1 VLRARWPV
9 LLGGL
14 LAAVV
19 ADGAGVS
26 ELMQRGPGFTSTLI
40 GIAML
45 TISAGLMMQLRLNAL
60 SARLREA
67 ELIAG
72 TEALRA
78 ASEQLEQLVVVDA
91 LTGVLNRRGFDEQFS
106 AEFTRSRRYSRPLS
120 LLMIDVDDFK
130 QVNDALGRLTGDF
143 VLASIAQ
150 ALSASVRA
158 SDIVAR
164 QGGDEFA
171 VVLPETD
178 HVATET
184 VAQKLRSHSREHSMS
199 HEGTELAATIS
210 RHAAGGEH
218 EHGRAD
224 RAGGRGAL
232 RSETG
237 GQRSRGRRAD
247 AGGGLSRLRP
257 AG

>member
-1 VLRARWPV
+1 M
-9 LLGGL
+9 LGGL
-14 LAAVV
+14 LAAAVV
-19 ADGAGVS
+19 VVAGVS
-26 ELMQRGPGFTSTLI
+26 ELMQRGPGFSSTLI
-40 GIAML
+40 GVAL
-45 TISAGLMMQLRLNAL
+45 LAISAGLMMQLRLNAH

-106 AEFTRSRRYSRPLS
+106 AECTRLRRYSQPLS

-130 QVNDALGRLTGDF
+130 QMNDALGHLTGDF
-143 VLASIAQ
+143 VLTSIAQ

-171 VVLPETD
+171 VVLPKTD
-178 HVATET
+178 HVAAET
-184 VAQKLRSHSREHSMS
+184 VTQKLQSRIREHYMS
-199 HEGTELAATIS
+199 YGGTELAATIS
-210 RHAAGGEH
+210 IGVATLPEANMSMGGLIGQADEALYAAK
-218 EHGRAD
+218 
-224 RAGGRGAL
+224 RAGKDRVVAAPM
-232 RSETG
+232 
-237 GQRSRGRRAD
+237 RA
-247 AGGGLSRLRP
+247 A
-257 AG
+257 A